1 MDKNDEIQQEKDI
14 ANGWKRRYLEA
25 YDRMLEAEAEL
36 AELKA
41 KQTYASWG
49 TKRTDALDIS

>member
-14 ANGWKRRYLEA
+14 ANGWRQKYLEA
-25 YDRMLEAEAEL
+25 YERMLEAEAEL

-49 TKRTDALDIS
+49 SKRSETSNIG

>member
-1 MDKNDEIQQEKDI
+1 MDERDELQQEKDI
-14 ANGWKRRYLEA
+14 AQAWYERFVQAVNRIQEL
-25 YDRMLEAEAEL
+25 EAEL

-49 TKRTDALDIS
+49 KKDASTST